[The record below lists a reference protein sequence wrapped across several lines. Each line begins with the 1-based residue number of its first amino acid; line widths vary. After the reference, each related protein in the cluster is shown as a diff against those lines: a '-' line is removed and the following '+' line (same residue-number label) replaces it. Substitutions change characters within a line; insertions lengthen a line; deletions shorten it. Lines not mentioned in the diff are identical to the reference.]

1 MKLYHLLIFVSL
13 LVVGCSPTLPDGE
26 SFDTRGTPW
35 RSGDRLDRPGHCCG
49 CDSWGKN
56 GEGWFWHW
64 NGDYYYNHDYHG
76 INKPWWYCT
85 TCYELVCAIKLWE
98 NELNR
103 LEMKYARVKFDDQEK
118 YLRKKVEQARSYR
131 NRYKNEFLRKKHKT
145 FVKRLLFSKEHP
157 VIRIII
163 VLGVCLG
170 VCLGACLFGDR
181 VEGYINNRIEGYLNK
196 RRKQ

>member
-1 MKLYHLLIFVSL
+1 
-13 LVVGCSPTLPDGE
+13 
-26 SFDTRGTPW
+26 
-35 RSGDRLDRPGHCCG
+35 
-49 CDSWGKN
+49 
-56 GEGWFWHW
+56 
-64 NGDYYYNHDYHG
+64 
-76 INKPWWYCT
+76 
-85 TCYELVCAIKLWE
+85 
-98 NELNR
+98 
-103 LEMKYARVKFDDQEK
+103 MKYARVKFDDQEK